1 MNERWL
7 RFTLA
12 LTVPISFALVFLLA
26 AIRDRQ
32 IPEVFAGGL
41 IAILGAIVAL
51 FSVKEKRKDD
61 ND

>member
-12 LTVPISFALVFLLA
+12 LTVPISFILVLLVSG
-26 AIRDRQ
+26 IRDR
-32 IPEVFAGGL
+32 PVNEVFAGGL

-51 FSVKEKRKDD
+51 FAVKEKNGDD
-61 ND
+61 NK